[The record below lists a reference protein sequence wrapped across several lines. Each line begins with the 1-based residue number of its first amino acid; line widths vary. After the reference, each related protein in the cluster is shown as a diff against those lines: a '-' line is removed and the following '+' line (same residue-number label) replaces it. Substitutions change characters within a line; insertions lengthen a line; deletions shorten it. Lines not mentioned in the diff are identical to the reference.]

1 VVPIARRRVVVRL
14 RHCSAVLG
22 AAAIVLVL
30 GGIGL
35 TTTLDGLFYVVMIG
49 LTLVVV
55 AGIVFVFSLWIW
67 RTEGDDQ
74 AIEEDDPAAAP

>member
-1 VVPIARRRVVVRL
+1 VAPFARRRVVVRL

-22 AAAIVLVL
+22 GAAIVVVL

-35 TTTLDGLFYVVMIG
+35 TTTLDGLFDVVMIG

-55 AGIVFVFSLWIW
+55 AGVVFVFSLWIW
-67 RTEGDDQ
+67 RTEGDGQ